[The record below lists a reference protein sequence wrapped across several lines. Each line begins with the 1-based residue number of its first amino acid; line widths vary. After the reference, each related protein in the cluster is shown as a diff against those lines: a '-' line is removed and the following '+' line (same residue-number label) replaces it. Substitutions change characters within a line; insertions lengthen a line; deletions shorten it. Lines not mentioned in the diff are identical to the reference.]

1 MENTVSKTTLG
12 LNLPTDPRWVDLAAM
27 SMQDILTDHA
37 FCEQKAA
44 STIISLFKCILTN
57 LKIVEALS
65 PIVTEE
71 WGHFRMVFGRIKEK
85 RFDPWDTASRS
96 IHQRID
102 ERKTKRYRTGS
113 VVLRSA
119 FDLCAY

>member
-44 STIISLFKCILTN
+44 STIISIIQMHSDKPE
-57 LKIVEALS
+57 IVEALS

-71 WGHFRMVFGRIKEK
+71 WF
-85 RFDPWDTASRS
+85 WQS
-96 IHQRID
+96 
-102 ERKTKRYRTGS
+102 
-113 VVLRSA
+113 
-119 FDLCAY
+119 